1 MSMEADVTEAG
12 GGDDVVMMVGM
23 VMRVMKIVVM
33 AIVRMMVVVMAMGM
47 TMGMVLMVLMV
58 VVRMMVVV

>member
-1 MSMEADVTEAG
+1 MTEAG

-23 VMRVMKIVVM
+23 VMRGDKIVVM

-47 TMGMVLMVLMV
+47 TMGMVLMVGGEG
-58 VVRMMVVV
+58 MMVVV